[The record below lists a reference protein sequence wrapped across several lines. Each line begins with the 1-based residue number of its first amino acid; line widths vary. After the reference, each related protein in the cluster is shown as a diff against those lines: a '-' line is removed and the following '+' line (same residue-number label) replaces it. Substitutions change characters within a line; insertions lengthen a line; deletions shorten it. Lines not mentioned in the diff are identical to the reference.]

1 VPRTGISPTVT
12 SLDLS
17 NNRLTML
24 TSGSLV
30 ALRNVVRL
38 KLDNNEI
45 ERIVDGSFELTPSL
59 QNLHLS
65 GNNLTEVLYY
75 NADIIIIVI
84 IYLLITSV
92 D

>member
-1 VPRTGISPTVT
+1 VPRSGISPTVT

-17 NNRLTML
+17 ANQLTML

-45 ERIVDGSFELTPSL
+45 ERILDGAFELTPSL

-65 GNNLTEVLYY
+65 GNNLTAVG
-75 NADIIIIVI
+75 N
-84 IYLLITSV
+84 ITQKFRV
-92 D
+92 T

>member
-1 VPRTGISPTVT
+1 VK

-17 NNRLTML
+17 HNQLTML

-38 KLDNNEI
+38 KVDNNEI
-45 ERIVDGSFELTPSL
+45 ERILDGAFELAPSL

-65 GNNLTEVLYY
+65 GNNLTVVC
-75 NADIIIIVI
+75 N
-84 IYLLITSV
+84 TSSGSRCFREEKN
-92 D
+92 